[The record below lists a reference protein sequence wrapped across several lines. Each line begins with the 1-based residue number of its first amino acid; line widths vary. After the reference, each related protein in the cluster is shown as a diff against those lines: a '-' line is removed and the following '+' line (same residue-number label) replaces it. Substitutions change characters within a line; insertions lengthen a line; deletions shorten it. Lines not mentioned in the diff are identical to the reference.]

1 MFKISDFFLQLK
13 KEVVDNYKPGRE
25 IPCFAFVVKLK
36 DVDSPRPLRAKVH
49 IDGVDQEEQYI
60 TVTRNPETPAAG
72 L

>member
-1 MFKISDFFLQLK
+1 MD
-13 KEVVDNYKPGRE
+13 DYKPERE